1 MKRYFLGVT
10 GLLLLIVVNAASAQS
25 VEKAIKYRQGAFS
38 VMGWNFGAIVD
49 MIKGKRPYDQA
60 DFARRAQVIA
70 DVSQVPLEGFVTES
84 HAGTTK
90 ARPDIWTNYAD
101 FEQKMKLMQDA
112 ADLLATTSLSGD
124 YDASKRDVSVLGK
137 TCKSCHDDYRKK

>member
-84 HAGTTK
+84 HAG
-90 ARPDIWTNYAD
+90 
-101 FEQKMKLMQDA
+101 
-112 ADLLATTSLSGD
+112 
-124 YDASKRDVSVLGK
+124 
-137 TCKSCHDDYRKK
+137 